1 MRISKLKGG
10 YLLLSV
16 YILIHSCSGPTSEIS
31 PNLELI
37 RGDINGAVIKSG
49 KNRLVV
55 YGDPS
60 NALSQADMVLF
71 THARRDVIWAGKNLV
86 MKGAK
91 AIVPFSES
99 DLFNRVDSFWNVF
112 TGSRFHDYN
121 QQSTKW
127 PGIALDAGTGG
138 ADRRKSNHQEQVG
151 RGDSSRCQ
159 V

>member
-1 MRISKLKGG
+1 MKISNRKGG
-10 YLLLSV
+10 YLLFSI
-16 YILIHSCSGPTSEIS
+16 YILIHGCSGPITKIS

-60 NALSQADMVLF
+60 DALSQADMVLF

-99 DLFNRVDSFWNVF
+99 DLFTRVDSF
-112 TGSRFHDYN
+112 
-121 QQSTKW
+121 
-127 PGIALDAGTGG
+127 
-138 ADRRKSNHQEQVG
+138 
-151 RGDSSRCQ
+151 
-159 V
+159 